1 MYYTYIYILY
11 VLYICII
18 HIYIY
23 MYYTYIYIYIIYIYM
38 YYTYIYIYVTLSHL
52 RSKKTE
58 SIHLACST
66 PNTVWE
72 CINEKCRV
80 YIKNIHPPRGCI
92 FFIYTLH
99 FSLVHFLKV
108 LFTVK
113 HAVVCGKKV
122 LFTVKHVVACRRKV
136 SFTVKQKSMPRLQ
149 SNTIQRTKNRAASG
163 SMHALSSLRND

>member
-1 MYYTYIYILY
+1 M
-11 VLYICII
+11 
-18 HIYIY
+18 
-23 MYYTYIYIYIIYIYM
+23 
-38 YYTYIYIYVTLSHL
+38 YIYVTLSHL

-58 SIHLACST
+58 SIHLTCST

-72 CINEKCRV
+72 CINGKWRV
-80 YIKNIHPPRGCI
+80 YIKNIHPLGECI

-122 LFTVKHVVACRRKV
+122 LFTVKHVVECRRKV
-136 SFTVKQKSMPRLQ
+136 SFTVKQWS
-149 SNTIQRTKNRAASG
+149 TKNPCQDCKATQFKKRKIEQHR